1 MITGVFMKSHST
13 TKRRLTVTAI
23 HLFFLLLTLVGLCLL
38 YANSD
43 YGQGFSWLYQGS
55 YTDTRAFSRQFEKD
69 SEAVFQYAR
78 YRQVF
83 ETNGVPDMSKVV
95 VTVSD
100 GNPNN
105 EQDYTID
112 QLLQY
117 AEAHGYVLDKNWDIV
132 QIPVSDEQITD
143 EPLLYI
149 TRNIYEPDVEYSEP
163 MDAYKTLSDISY
175 EVLEHLSAYSYVHY
189 NLIEKASNFHF
200 LLSYW
205 EEDYKPL
212 LFSNTDMSVNE
223 FRQCGRYAVF
233 STDALNGDYNLPV
246 APLFIASMLDEYSPY
261 LEGNGI
267 FLAAVDTSFAADDSY
282 AAGNQRFL
290 QTQRAYAAGL
300 IFLAAGILGC
310 LVTFAYLAYYTGW
323 KTTECTERYFYKYDN
338 YPVEIN
344 ILLSVLLIVIG
355 LYLCDNVG
363 TAILDVLFSGR
374 GLSFMTSLLDGL
386 VVYLVCFVLLFSLIR
401 QYKAGK
407 LWENSLTRSFFKDMA
422 EYFTKQRLSISL
434 AYYYSG
440 FLAVNLSLVF
450 ASVFLFY
457 SLESLIHKLLFF
469 LLILLWAMGDLWFF
483 QYLYRKASQQDKI
496 NEAIFNISGGD
507 TRYCVDLDDFNG
519 RERIIAQHINSI
531 GIGLDT
537 AIQDRVKSERMKAD
551 LITNV
556 SHDLKTPLTSI
567 INYVDLIKRENV
579 QNPKVQEYLEILEQ
593 KSQRLKTLTE
603 DLVEASKA
611 SSGNVKLEMT
621 DIDIVE
627 LVHQTNGEFEEK
639 FALRSLELISRLP
652 EEAIVIEADGGQLWR
667 VLENLYNN
675 AFKYA
680 MEHSRVYVDIIRDQD
695 QVLFTIKNI
704 SDHPLN
710 ITGSELTERF
720 VRGDVSRTTEG
731 SGLGLSIAQSLTRLQ
746 NGSFDIIIDGD
757 LFKAC
762 VRFPVKSIP

>member
-1 MITGVFMKSHST
+1 MKSHST
-13 TKRRLTVTAI
+13 ISRRLAVTSM
-23 HLFFLLLTLVGLCLL
+23 HLFFLLLTLIGLCLL

-43 YGQGFSWLYQGS
+43 YGQGFSWLRQGT
-55 YTDTRAFSRQFEKD
+55 YANTIAFSRQFEKD
-69 SEAVFQYAR
+69 ASAVFQYAR

-83 ETNGVPDMSKVV
+83 ETNGVLDTSKVI

-100 GNPNN
+100 GNPDN
-105 EQDYTID
+105 EQGYTID

-117 AEAHGYVLDKNWDIV
+117 AKAHGYVLDKNWEIT
-132 QIPVSDEQITD
+132 QIPVSEENMED

-149 TRNIYEPDVEYSEP
+149 TQQTYEPDAEYSEP
-163 MDAYKTLSDISY
+163 IDAYKTLFDISY

-223 FRQCGRYAVF
+223 FQQCGRYVF
-233 STDALNGDYNLPV
+233 FSMDALNGEYNLPL

-261 LEGNGI
+261 LDGSGI

-290 QTQRAYAAGL
+290 QTQREYTVGL
-300 IFLAAGILGC
+300 IFLIAGILGC
-310 LVTFAYLAYYTGW
+310 LITFSYLAYYTGW
-323 KTTECTERYFYKYDN
+323 KTTKREERYFYKYDN
-338 YPVEIN
+338 FPVEIN
-344 ILLSVLLIVIG
+344 ILLSLLLIVIG

-363 TAILDVLFSGR
+363 VAILEVIFSGK
-374 GLSFMTSLLDGL
+374 GLPFMQSLLDGY

-401 QYKAGK
+401 QYKADK

-422 EYFTKQRLSISL
+422 EYFTKQQLSISL
-434 AYYYSG
+434 AYYYIG
-440 FLAVNLSLVF
+440 FLAANLLLTF
-450 ASVFLFY
+450 GTMFLFY
-457 SLESLIHKLLFF
+457 SLETLIHKLLFF
-469 LLILLWAMGDLWFF
+469 LLILLWAAGNLWFF
-483 QYLYRKASQQDKI
+483 QYLYRKSSQQDKI

-507 TRYCVDLDDFNG
+507 TRYYVDLNEFNG
-519 RERIIAQHINSI
+519 REKLIAQHINNI

-652 EEAIVIEADGGQLWR
+652 EEAVIIQADGGQLWR

-680 MEHSRVYVDIIRDQD
+680 MEHSRVYIDLIREPN

-762 VRFPVKSIP
+762 VRFPVKSVSSL

>member
-1 MITGVFMKSHST
+1 MKSNPT
-13 TKRRLTVTAI
+13 IKRRLTVTSI
-23 HLFFLLLTLVGLCLL
+23 HLFFLLLTLMGLCLL

-43 YGQGFSWLYQGS
+43 YGQGFSWLYQAS
-55 YTDTRAFSRQFEKD
+55 YADTLAFSKQFEKD
-69 SEAVFQYAR
+69 SAAVFQYAR

-83 ETNGVPDMSKVV
+83 ETNGVLDTSKVV

-100 GNPNN
+100 GNPDN
-105 EQDYTID
+105 EQNYTID
-112 QLLQY
+112 ELLQY
-117 AEAHGYVLDKNWDIV
+117 AEIHGYVLDKNWEIV
-132 QIPVSDEQITD
+132 QIPVSDENIED

-149 TRNIYEPDVEYSEP
+149 TQQTYDPDAEYSEP
-163 MDAYKTLSDISY
+163 MDAYKTLSAISY

-189 NLIEKASNFHF
+189 NLIDKASNFHF

-212 LFSNTDMSVNE
+212 IFSNTDMSVND

-233 STDALNGDYNLPV
+233 STDALNGEYNLPL
-246 APLFIASMLDEYSPY
+246 APLFIGSMLDEYSPY
-261 LEGNGI
+261 LEGSGI

-290 QTQRAYAAGL
+290 QTQRAYTVGL
-300 IFLAAGILGC
+300 IFLVAGILGC
-310 LVTFAYLAYYTGW
+310 LITFSYLAYYTGW
-323 KTTECTERYFYKYDN
+323 KTVERTEHYLYKYDN
-338 YPVEIN
+338 FPVEIN
-344 ILLSVLLIVIG
+344 ILLSLLLIVIG
-355 LYLCDNVG
+355 VYLCDNVG
-363 TAILDVLFSGR
+363 IAILDVIFSGR
-374 GLSFMTSLLDGL
+374 GLSFIESLLDGL
-386 VVYLVCFVLLFSLIR
+386 VFYLVCFTLLFSLIR
-401 QYKAGK
+401 QYKADT
-407 LWENSLTRSFFKDMA
+407 LWKNSLTRSFLKDMTD
-422 EYFTKQRLSISL
+422 YFTRQRFSISL

-440 FLAVNLSLVF
+440 FLAVNLLLAF

-469 LLILLWAMGDLWFF
+469 LLILLWIIGDLWFF
-483 QYLYRKASQQDKI
+483 QLLYRKASQQDKI
-496 NEAIFNISGGD
+496 SEAIFNISGGD
-507 TRYCVDLDDFNG
+507 TRYCVDLNEFNG
-519 RERIIAQHINSI
+519 RERLIAQHINSI
-531 GIGLDT
+531 GVGLDT

-579 QNPKVQEYLEILEQ
+579 QNPKVQEYLEILDQ

-611 SSGNVKLEMT
+611 SSGNVKLEMA

-639 FALRSLELISRLP
+639 FALRSLELISQLP
-652 EEAIVIEADGGQLWR
+652 EEAIVIQADGGQLWR

-675 AFKYA
+675 VFKYA
-680 MEHSRVYVDIIRDQD
+680 MEHSRVYVDIIREQD

-762 VRFPVKSIP
+762 VRFPVRSISPS